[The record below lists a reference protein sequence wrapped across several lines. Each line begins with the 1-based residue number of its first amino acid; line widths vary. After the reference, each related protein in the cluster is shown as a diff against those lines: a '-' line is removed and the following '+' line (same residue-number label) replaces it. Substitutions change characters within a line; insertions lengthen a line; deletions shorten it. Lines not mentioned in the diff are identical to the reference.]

1 MGWKEFCYYWN
12 ESLARLLLINIKM
25 ISNDVTR
32 WCAEFRGWRGSRRWS
47 LSGCQRTP
55 AFLYYFINTF
65 PSPASYTLCYLA
77 YTCILYSL
85 AWKPEFLWSKPC
97 LHLHLIYSI
106 TCLYLQTQL
115 YYTFVY
121 IVTYTLH
128 TNRHCFR
135 VHWRFYSSQCCSVLI
150 VNDNWYY
157 YALPLTTL
165 QWTAPYDLQ
174 PSMLQAQGLL
184 GI

>member
-1 MGWKEFCYYWN
+1 MKNSVFSVSVRVLNGVKGI
-12 ESLARLLLINIKM
+12 LLLLRRELDLPSLNIKM

-85 AWKPEFLWSKPC
+85 ACKPEFLWSKPC
-97 LHLHLIYSI
+97 LHLHLIYFI

-115 YYTFVY
+115 YYTFY
-121 IVTYTLH
+121 TYTLH
-128 TNRHCFR
+128 TNRHCYNPCA
-135 VHWRFYSSQCCSVLI
+135 VEVL
-150 VNDNWYY
+150 
-157 YALPLTTL
+157 
-165 QWTAPYDLQ
+165 
-174 PSMLQAQGLL
+174 
-184 GI
+184 